1 MNRRPNAPKCIL
13 GVAMVVLMVMG
24 GWATTTPHFSPV
36 SSAATVRP
44 ASPAPPPVDPTTV
57 FELDGNILTN
67 GALDDWQTV
76 NCLGGGSSVVRTG
89 VLADPT
95 GTSVFTTGGSK
106 DDQELTQ
113 WRHKDGSVPP
123 KDEIANAYAAKY
135 LSGGETIIV
144 AGAERTETSGSAF
157 IGVWLFKNEIG
168 LNADGTFSGLHAVG
182 DVLFLSEFTNGGAAA
197 QSKVFEWVASGGSD
211 GTHLLDIT
219 ATGGAGSTFSIA
231 NPAPIP
237 APPCWPYTPNGGVL
251 GGNIPANAFFEG
263 GVNLSAF
270 PALAGQCFSSFLVE
284 TRSSFSTTATLK
296 DFVLGSFNT
305 CATCEV
311 SGPNPVCPGSTNLQY
326 TSSGAFIGT
335 HSWSF
340 TDNTSGA
347 TFCGATNAATVCVNA
362 GSAGSFTLRDDITGS
377 GGGTSFCTLTVTVS
391 APPTV
396 TITTASACATSI
408 SLTANAS
415 GGSGGFTFLWTLPDA
430 TTSTANPLVVTAP
443 GNYSVTVTDSA
454 GCTATA
460 CNIVGLCLNGA
471 CTSSASAASSS
482 ASAPAKIKSKKAKPK
497 TKKN

>member
-1 MNRRPNAPKCIL
+1 
-13 GVAMVVLMVMG
+13 MVIG
-24 GWATTTPHFSPV
+24 GWATTTPRFSTTTAAA
-36 SSAATVRP
+36 SAKAATLRP
-44 ASPAPPPVDPTTV
+44 ASPAPPFVDPTTV
-57 FELDGNILTN
+57 FELDGNILNN
-67 GALDDWQTV
+67 GALDDWQAV
-76 NCLGGGSSVVRTG
+76 NCQGGGSSIVNTG

-95 GTSVFTTGGSK
+95 GTSIFTTGGSK
-106 DDQELTQ
+106 DDQEITS

-123 KDEIANAYAAKY
+123 KDEIADAYAAKY
-135 LSGGETIIV
+135 VSNGETIIV
-144 AGAERTETSGSAF
+144 AGAERIETSGSAF

-168 LNADGTFSGLHAVG
+168 LNANGTFSGLHAVG
-182 DVLFLSEFTNGGAAA
+182 DVLFLSEFTNGGVAA
-197 QSKVFEWVASGGSD
+197 QSKVFEWVASGGSN

-219 ATGGAGSTFSIA
+219 ATGAAGSAFSIS
-231 NPAPIP
+231 NPAAIP

-263 GVNLSAF
+263 GVNLDAF

-305 CATCEV
+305 CANCEV

-391 APPTV
+391 APPTRHQ
-396 TITTASACATSI
+396 
-408 SLTANAS
+408 
-415 GGSGGFTFLWTLPDA
+415 FR
-430 TTSTANPLVVTAP
+430 
-443 GNYSVTVTDSA
+443 
-454 GCTATA
+454 
-460 CNIVGLCLNGA
+460 
-471 CTSSASAASSS
+471 
-482 ASAPAKIKSKKAKPK
+482 
-497 TKKN
+497 